1 MAHYEVHPFA
11 NADDPFPLEILVLDE
26 GETRFTGEEAEQAF
40 FDARLDVE
48 MEVTASILD
57 ENENYVA
64 FVAYHGNKGHV
75 ARQLRLAVETASETR
90 GQRVS
95 SRINSVL
102 LKEKGC

>member
-11 NADDPFPLEILVLDE
+11 NADDPFPLEILVPDE
-26 GETRFTGEEAEQAF
+26 GEKMFTGEEAERTF
-40 FDARLDVE
+40 LEARLDVE

-57 ENENYVA
+57 ESGNYVG

-95 SRINSVL
+95 SRISWVL
-102 LKEKGC
+102 LKGL